1 MLRGAPFVSRREP
14 KAGEWL
20 RQQIAELGALRNAS
34 VRDPQFKAWRQNTL
48 TFIQRIWPGDTSKSE
63 RFRRIPFTPPSTKHD
78 ARAAREFYERGCGE
92 ALEYL
97 NSLLASLGGVQAE
110 APIVEKERHPES
122 FEGDFPEV
130 ELGGAPSTPVG
141 AAPPATLDEAP
152 IDLPAAPAARGEGPP
167 ELPPSVGRP
176 EALGTSGEF
185 LASGAFLDPESQN
198 PGRLPVSRV
207 PEAPRVPRPP
217 APPPEQKT

>member
-1 MLRGAPFVSRREP
+1 FVSRREP

-20 RQQIAELGALRNAS
+20 RQQIKELGALRNAS

-48 TFIQRIWPGDTSKSE
+48 TFIQRIWPGETTKSE

-97 NSLLASLGGVQAE
+97 NLLFASLGAPE
-110 APIVEKERHPES
+110 ADTPVVEKERHPES

-130 ELGGAPSTPVG
+130 DLG
-141 AAPPATLDEAP
+141 
-152 IDLPAAPAARGEGPP
+152 
-167 ELPPSVGRP
+167 
-176 EALGTSGEF
+176 
-185 LASGAFLDPESQN
+185 
-198 PGRLPVSRV
+198 
-207 PEAPRVPRPP
+207 
-217 APPPEQKT
+217 